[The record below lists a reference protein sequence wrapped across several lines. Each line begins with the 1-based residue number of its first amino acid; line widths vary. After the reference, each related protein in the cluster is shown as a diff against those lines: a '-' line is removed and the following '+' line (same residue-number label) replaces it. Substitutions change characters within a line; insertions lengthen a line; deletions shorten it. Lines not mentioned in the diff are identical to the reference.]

1 VVLAKKGNDVI
12 HGDNGVDRLY
22 GGKGNDRI
30 YSAGRVSDVV
40 KCGRGNR
47 DWAEVNPS
55 DKVEGCERVVRR

>member
-1 VVLAKKGNDVI
+1 MI